1 MAEKEV
7 KDILIRVK
15 QEGAEKVEKKLLGL
29 SKAQRKIEK
38 MKKLQMKVQ
47 AKKERSE
54 YARTRAAYEKS
65 SRFKKRIFKKHRNNG
80 FNDRV
85 VESFA
90 RQKRQEPKFKMPN
103 TIPVNEVRRRQFKLP
118 SFDTIK
124 QAGLNKI
131 TPTFNKFKNG
141 MVFATNAA
149 SSFGGVFKKMAPQLA
164 DKWADI
170 SRSVGKVSFLFRR
183 LFGEGMMVLGA
194 FMMIKSIMGRIG
206 ATILA
211 VGEKF
216 SQVEQ
221 KVMVGD
227 AYRERL
233 FSEGGNK
240 LVQSF
245 NRAVKHR
252 ADLTGESKADAAVI
266 LSKAAS
272 TLTEFGAKYSE
283 KTLKQLSDAAF
294 GVAAITGEEQTT
306 VLEKILKIAQEG
318 KGEEKLKLGQLRLTK
333 NINDNIR
340 RIAEGAYANPIASK
354 VIKESSVQASMMRM
368 KNGVHDLFANVFA
381 QHPRQIRSAFK
392 RMADNFTSVL
402 SEDVEVQE
410 AFERVLTN
418 FTTALDE
425 TFTKDDIK
433 RVALGAA
440 EWSANIIDATKQ
452 LAKGVKWVI
461 NNPDKVMN
469 ALELFGK
476 VWLGFKAFQIASAT
490 ASGILDTL
498 RLLRLVKN
506 GLLGFVVGD
515 GLSARAI
522 GSTIKGI
529 ASFGLELKAL
539 ATTSVGAT
547 AMIAGAVIA
556 LGYGIKKLKDM
567 DSKNKEDKKAIEESY
582 NNVAGKLLAL
592 QAVRDDMAKYGVIN
606 PDMVSGTI
614 GTESKEGNELYK
626 YLSGQQT
633 RLLNAKS
640 DSDRDAILK
649 SSIQKVNSMM
659 ESVMPNS
666 SKSNLN
672 KESLQGAMDKINE
685 DKTFDK
691 LQPKADPKDA
701 LIEAILQQYEK
712 EKEKS
717 YFPETEDVA
726 MSRPSNQKTI
736 VVNGDV
742 NLNTNGNS
750 VNEEYIM
757 QMA

>member
-1 MAEKEV
+1 MADREV

-15 QEGAEKVEKKLLGL
+15 QEGAEKAEKKLIGL
-29 SKAQRKIEK
+29 SKAQRKVEK
-38 MKKLQMKVQ
+38 MKKLQMKAQ
-47 AKKERSE
+47 IKKEKSE
-54 YARTRAAYEKS
+54 YVRTRAAYERS
-65 SRFKKRIFKKHRNNG
+65 SRFKKKIFKKHRNTS
-80 FNDRV
+80 FNERV
-85 VESFA
+85 VEPLA
-90 RQKRQEPKFKMPN
+90 IQKRQAPKFKAPN
-103 TIPVNEVRRRQFKLP
+103 IMQINDDRRRQFKLP

-124 QAGLNKI
+124 QAGINKV
-131 TPTFNKFKNG
+131 TPVFTRFKNG
-141 MVFATNAA
+141 MVYATNAA
-149 SSFGGVFKKMAPQLA
+149 NSLGSVLKKSAPQIA
-164 DKWADI
+164 KKWADI
-170 SRSVGKVSFLFRR
+170 SRSASKVSYLFRR

-194 FMMIKSIMGRIG
+194 FMMIRNIMRRIG

-245 NRAVKHR
+245 NKAVKYR
-252 ADLTGESKADAAVI
+252 ADLTGESKADAAVV
-266 LSKAAS
+266 LSKAAT

-294 GVAAITGEEQTT
+294 GVAAITGEEQTS

-333 NINDNIR
+333 NINENIR

-354 VIKESSVQASMMRM
+354 VIRESSVQASMMRM
-368 KNGVHDLFANVFA
+368 KNGVYDLFANVFA
-381 QHPRQIRSAFK
+381 QHPKQIRSAFK
-392 RMADNFTSVL
+392 RMADNFTAVL
-402 SEDVEVQE
+402 SEDTEVQE

-425 TFTKDDIK
+425 TFAKDDIK

-440 EWSANIIDATKQ
+440 EWSANIIDATKK
-452 LAKGVKWVI
+452 LAKGIKWVI

-476 VWLGFKAFQIASAT
+476 IWLGFRAFQISSAIV
-490 ASGILDTL
+490 SGVLDTL
-498 RLLRLVKN
+498 RLLRLIKN
-506 GLLGFVVGD
+506 GMLGFASGG

-522 GSTIKGI
+522 GGAISGI
-529 ASFGLELKAL
+529 TSFGIELKSL
-539 ATTSVGAT
+539 AMTSVGAT
-547 AMIAGAVIA
+547 TMITGAVIA
-556 LGYGIKKLKDM
+556 LGYGIKKLRDM
-567 DSKNKEDKKAIEESY
+567 DVKNKEDKKAIEESY
-582 NNVAGKLLAL
+582 DNIAGKLLVL
-592 QAVRDDMAKYGVIN
+592 QTVRDDLAKRGIIN
-606 PDMVSGTI
+606 PDMVAGTM

-626 YLSGQQT
+626 YLSKQQMSFEDA
-633 RLLNAKS
+633 RSQAE
-640 DSDRDAILK
+640 RDAILK
-649 SSIQKVNSMM
+649 GSIQKVNSMM
-659 ESVMPNS
+659 ESIMPNS
-666 SKSNLN
+666 SAEGVN
-672 KESLQGAMDKINE
+672 KASLQEAMDKINE
-685 DKTFDK
+685 DKAFEK
-691 LQPKADPKDA
+691 LKPKVNERDV
-701 LIEAILQQYEK
+701 LIDAILQQYEK

-717 YFPETEDVA
+717 YFPETEEVA
-726 MSRPSNQKTI
+726 MNKSSNQKTI